1 MNATTFEEYWE
12 KFNTLHPLEDE
23 DPNADKW
30 IFKAG
35 YEAGYE
41 AAKKE
46 PPRVVSFLED

>member
-1 MNATTFEEYWE
+1 MTFEEAWKDYD
-12 KFNTLHPLEDE
+12 KQNPLVDE
-23 DPNADKW
+23 DSPADKW

-46 PPRVVSFLED
+46 PPRVVSFFED

>member
-1 MNATTFEEYWE
+1 MQNTNFEEAWKEFDKQY
-12 KFNTLHPLEDE
+12 PSEDG
-23 DPNADKW
+23 DPHADEW

-46 PPRVVSFLED
+46 AQRVVSFFED